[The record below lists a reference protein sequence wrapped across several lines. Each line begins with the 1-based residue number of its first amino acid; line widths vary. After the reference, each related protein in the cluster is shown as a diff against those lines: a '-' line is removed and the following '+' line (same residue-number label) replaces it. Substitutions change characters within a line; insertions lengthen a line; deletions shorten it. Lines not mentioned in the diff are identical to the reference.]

1 MTTVDSNTP
10 NEHPATPNHPLDP
23 TGRTLRLLDSG
34 VQMELG
40 DPKDNDLTYLERTLC
55 QVSLPYRNPGDQVSH
70 WVRRNGNLQLTV
82 RPGIGPDGTPV
93 WAYGVMPRLLLMWIS
108 DQVIK
113 KTSAVDGR
121 TVVFN
126 DSLRGFLEDL
136 GIGYTGPNGR
146 KVRQQVWALA
156 NTSLTLNVFE
166 AERAAGASMNIAD
179 THELLW
185 SHKDPAHTPALVGTS
200 HITISERFYQSIAAH
215 PVPLETQV
223 IQALRTRG
231 GGGLPLDIFSW
242 LKYRLFSAHRRQERF
257 PLRMTW
263 ESLAHQFGAQ
273 YKHTRQFKAKFIPQL
288 TAVQVAW
295 PMFRFDAQEKIL
307 LLWATDTYR
316 QQLNR

>member
-1 MTTVDSNTP
+1 MDPLSP
-10 NEHPATPNHPLDP
+10 DELAAAAATPRHWLDP
-23 TGRTLRLLDSG
+23 SGRTLRLLNSG

-40 DPKDNDLTYLERTLC
+40 DPTDNELTYLERTLC
-55 QVSLPYRNPGDQVSH
+55 QVSLPYRNPGSSVGH

-82 RPGIGPDGTPV
+82 RPGIGADGNPV

-156 NTSLTLNVFE
+156 NTSLALNVFDQ
-166 AERAAGASMNIAD
+166 ERAAGASMVIAD
-179 THELLW
+179 QHELLW
-185 SHKDPAHTPALVGTS
+185 SKQDPAHTAALVGTS
-200 HITISERFYQSIAAH
+200 HIVLSERFHNSILAH

-242 LKYRLFSAHRRQERF
+242 LKYRMFSAHLRRERF

-263 ESLAHQFGAQ
+263 ESLAQQFGAQ
-273 YKHTRQFKAKFIPQL
+273 YKQTRQFKAKFIPQL

-295 PMFRFDAQEKIL
+295 PMFRFDAQEKTL
-307 LLWATDTYR
+307 LLWASDTYKR
-316 QQLNR
+316 QLGK